1 MGHFSESYIRD
12 DKHITDNNKV
22 GSSGKTMRKPCCQT
36 KEEWAVTIVPSA
48 ETDDEKIIQEIK
60 RLMENLVFNQAR
72 KAKEDDN

>member
-1 MGHFSESYIRD
+1 
-12 DKHITDNNKV
+12 
-22 GSSGKTMRKPCCQT
+22 MRKPCCQT

-48 ETDDEKIIQEIK
+48 ETDDVKIIQEIK